1 MNWKL
6 ASTKYKGVYLKE
18 HKDGD
23 VSYAVNYKDRTGT
36 LKWVVVGKKSEG
48 INLAYCYQQ
57 RNDIINKAKFGED
70 APIIKYKTSSDYT
83 FAKAAKEYLE
93 GKDLKQRTIWN
104 YQTVFDYLY
113 PLIGD
118 KALTDICQDDIQK
131 IKNSLKG
138 ISKAPKTIN
147 YHIEVIRM
155 VFNHAIQNGKLK
167 GDNPASK
174 IQLLKVDNN
183 RERYLSI
190 EEIGQLRDAVKDNLE
205 LLLFAE
211 LSLSTGGRLETVLS
225 IAKKDINLEQGTI
238 NLKNL
243 KSDNSYTG
251 YISNA
256 LRLLLI
262 KRLDNIKNPNEKLIP
277 TPSRTIQRS
286 LKKILDS
293 LFNEGLDTAD
303 AKNRAVI
310 HTLRHTFASQ
320 LAIKGTPIFTVMKLL
335 DHKSIDDTLRYAKLS
350 PDNGNDAVKAL
361 W

>member
-6 ASTKYKGVYLKE
+6 ASIKFKGVYLKQ
-18 HKDGD
+18 HKNGD
-23 VSYAVNYKDRTGT
+23 VSYAVNYKDKMGV

-48 INLAYCYQQ
+48 INIAYCFQQ

-70 APIIKYKTSSDYT
+70 APIIKYKTTSDYT
-83 FAKAAKEYLE
+83 FAKAAKDYLE

-113 PLIGD
+113 PLIGEM
-118 KALTDICQDDIQK
+118 ALTDISQDDIQK

-138 ISKAPKTIN
+138 INKAPKTIN

-155 VFNHAIQNGKLK
+155 VFNHAIQRGKFK
-167 GDNPASK
+167 GDNPAAK
-174 IQLLKVDNN
+174 IQLLKVDND
-183 RERYLSI
+183 RERYLSV
-190 EEIGQLRDAVKDNLE
+190 EEIGQLRDAVKKDLE
-205 LLLFAE
+205 LLLFVE
-211 LSLSTGGRLETVLS
+211 LCLSTGGRLETILS
-225 IAKKDINLEQGTI
+225 ITKKDVNLKQGTI
-238 NLKNL
+238 SLKNH

-256 LRLLLI
+256 LQPLLT

-277 TPSRTIQRS
+277 TPSRTIQRN

-293 LFNEGLDTAD
+293 LFNKGLDTAD

-310 HTLRHTFASQ
+310 HTLRHTFASH
-320 LAIKGTPIFTVMKLL
+320 LCINGTPIFTVMKLL

-350 PDNGNDAVKAL
+350 PDNGNEAVKAL